1 MTAEKAANDNYLK
14 WREKKAGECPIAP
27 ELAKIIEK
35 EHAANLH
42 KQTPFFLV
50 WNVRNNSESS
60 QVLVRFLFFGKT
72 IHCNAL
78 SEPHIR
84 VNFTFLCAKQRNTN
98 QIAKL
103 PLRAL

>member
-1 MTAEKAANDNYLK
+1 MIIILNGG
-14 WREKKAGECPIAP
+14 KKAGECPIAP

-35 EHAANLH
+35 EHAVNLH

-60 QVLVRFLFFGKT
+60 QFLVRFLFFGKT